1 MAMRTLKIVMILMV
15 SLFAFIAGCH
25 NLLQYSSDTA
35 LVAQVVA
42 GAGATGVAEWQK
54 IESAWLVTLCWS
66 VIPLAKFATAVLCLL
81 GGQRMWS
88 ARAADARAF
97 QHAKYYALL
106 GCGVMLAMLFGVFIL
121 ITETWFQQWQT
132 ELGGAVLGAA
142 ERYMVAVAVLAF
154 FVSMG
159 EEG

>member
-1 MAMRTLKIVMILMV
+1 MRTIKTVMILMLG
-15 SLFAFIAGCH
+15 LFALVGGCQ

-54 IESAWLVTLCWS
+54 IESPVLVTLCWS
-66 VIPLAKFATAVLCLL
+66 VIPLSKFATAALCLW
-81 GGQRMWS
+81 GAWQMWS
-88 ARAADARAF
+88 ARAADVIAF
-97 QHAKYYALL
+97 QRAKYFPLL

-142 ERYMVAVAVLAF
+142 ERYMIAVAVLAF
-154 FVSMG
+154 FVSMRD
-159 EEG
+159 ELP